1 MGPPALRVSVAH
13 KQRVVRECPAKLN
26 LFLEILGRRPDG
38 YHELATVMAPVGICD
53 VLEVRPAR
61 GFRLEVEGAVLA
73 GVNTVEK
80 AFRAVARRAKIPGAR
95 LRLVKRIPAGS
106 GLGGGSS
113 DAAATIEALDEIY
126 GLGLDLHAVAAEI
139 GSDVN
144 LFLGRRPALCTG
156 RGERVAPLAFPL
168 PVHAVLVWTGVPL
181 STAAV
186 YARAREFLTPEPRSV
201 MDFLNKAAENRTD
214 VLGKALFN
222 RLEEPAFSLRPDLA
236 ALARRLRRRPFQA
249 VRMTGSGSALFGLC
263 RTSAEARAL
272 ARDVAGELDAWVAP
286 AGPATG
292 EDVWKSPR
300 SASSW

>member
-1 MGPPALRVSVAH
+1 MV
-13 KQRVVRECPAKLN
+13 
-26 LFLEILGRRPDG
+26 
-38 YHELATVMAPVGICD
+38 PVGVYD

-61 GFRLEVEGAVLA
+61 GFRLEIEGARLA

-95 LRLVKRIPAGS
+95 VRLVKRIPAGS

-113 DAAATIEALDEIY
+113 DAAAMIEGLDELY
-126 GLGLDLHAVAAEI
+126 GLGLDRHAVAAEI

-144 LFLGRRPALCTG
+144 LFLDRRPALCTG

-168 PVHAVLVWTGVPL
+168 PVHAVLVWTGIPL
-181 STAAV
+181 STADV
-186 YARAREFLTPEPRSV
+186 YRRAREFLTPEPRSV
-201 MDFLNKAAENRTD
+201 MDFLNKAAKRRPAD
-214 VLGKALFN
+214 LGKALFN
-222 RLEEPAFSLRPDLA
+222 RLEGPAYSLRPDLA
-236 ALARRLRRRPFQA
+236 ALAQRLRRRPFQA
-249 VRMTGSGSALFGLC
+249 VRMTGSGSALYGLC

-286 AGPATG
+286 AGPAAV